1 GSGVRAITGGAASRQ
16 HHPAGRPERRGR
28 AASRRRRLSDRSR
41 PRARAGAGARV
52 PARARERA
60 DQRVFARMMR
70 EAFRIGDWRRP
81 AAIVICAAVLLALPP
96 FFAGG
101 FTLHLLTTGLYYTI
115 LAASWNLL
123 AGFTGQFSLA
133 HHAFAAIGAYTSGL
147 LIRYY

>member
-1 GSGVRAITGGAASRQ
+1 MM
-16 HHPAGRPERRGR
+16 
-28 AASRRRRLSDRSR
+28 
-41 PRARAGAGARV
+41 RAG
-52 PARARERA
+52 
-60 DQRVFARMMR
+60 
-70 EAFRIGDWRRP
+70 FRLADWRRP
-81 AAIVICAAVLLALPP
+81 AAIIVGAAVVLALPP

-147 LIRYY
+147 LIRYYGVPIWVGIMSGVLMAEIGRAHV